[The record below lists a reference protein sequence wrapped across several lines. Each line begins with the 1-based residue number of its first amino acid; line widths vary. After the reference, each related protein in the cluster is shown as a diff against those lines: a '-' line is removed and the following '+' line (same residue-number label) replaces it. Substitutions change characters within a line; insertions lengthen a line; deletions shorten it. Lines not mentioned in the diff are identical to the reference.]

1 MTIVVTCA
9 AAAAAVGCPIVL
21 LVGCGFLLSA
31 FQFTQVARI
40 VTGLF

>member
-1 MTIVVTCA
+1 MTIVVTC

-21 LVGCGFLLSA
+21 LVSCGFLQSA